1 MGNCRGA
8 AAYGSPPLG
17 GVPPAWGGV
26 ARDGHVYGYSQD
38 YSGGYCVTVDQPME
52 RRAFYVF
59 DGVFSSLPRRGVD
72 KARLF
77 VFSAGSVFVHLTRP
91 FLLRFA
97 GRKNGR

>member
-1 MGNCRGA
+1 MLFR
-8 AAYGSPPLG
+8 
-17 GVPPAWGGV
+17 
-26 ARDGHVYGYSQD
+26 
-38 YSGGYCVTVDQPME
+38 SGGYCVTVDQPME

-77 VFSAGSVFVHLTRP
+77 VFSAGSVFVRSARP

-97 GRKNGR
+97 GRKMRDDRNIPLGSKTA